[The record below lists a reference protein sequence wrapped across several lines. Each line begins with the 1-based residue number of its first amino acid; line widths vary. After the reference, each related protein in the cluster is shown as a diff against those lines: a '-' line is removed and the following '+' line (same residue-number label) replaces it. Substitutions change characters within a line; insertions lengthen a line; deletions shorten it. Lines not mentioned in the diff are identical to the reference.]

1 MALLL
6 GVDTGGTYTDA
17 VIVDDE
23 TNRVLASAKAPTSH
37 RDLALGIGQAIDSTL
52 AAAAVRPSD
61 IALVSLST
69 TLATNALVEGQG
81 GRVALIAIGF
91 TEADLQ
97 RAGLAEALG
106 DDPLVRIAGGHTH
119 AGTEVHPLDLAA
131 LEAAAARLGPEVMG
145 FAVAASFATRNP
157 AHETAARATLRR
169 LTGRPVTCS
178 HELSARL
185 NGPKRA
191 LTALLNARLIGMID
205 RLVAACEHH
214 LARAGIGAP
223 LMVVRGDGALVGA
236 ALVRERPIETIL
248 SGPAASIVGARWL
261 TGASDALVSDIGGT
275 TTDVATLHGG
285 LPEIDP
291 QGALVGGFRTMVEA
305 VAMRTTGLGGDS
317 EVHLL
322 DKGLEGG
329 LRLGPRR
336 LVPVAFLAAEH
347 GEMVHA
353 ALDRWLTSDKTG
365 EFDGRFVLPL
375 ADPVGTLPARE
386 QAVFERITRP
396 MPLADALTSRL
407 EAIIVD
413 RLVSHGLVM
422 LSGVTPTDA
431 SHTLGRQKDWDA
443 EASRKAVRL
452 FARRR
457 TGSGERIAK
466 DADALAA
473 MIIRQLTRQ
482 TADCLLEVALSE
494 DPRFAGLDPARL
506 AHHPFLA
513 AGLDG
518 YRGTMAFSA
527 RLTLPV
533 IGLGASAPSYYGA
546 VGAALGC
553 ETILPAHAG
562 VANAIGAV
570 VGQVSQR
577 VTGTV
582 TSPATGQFV
591 AHLPTAPMIFGTAEE
606 ALAALE
612 SALGAEAEARAR
624 AAGAADPRIEARRNL
639 REVEIEGAK
648 MFVEA
653 SVTVTASGRPR
664 VARDPRP
671 LDAPQGAA

>member
-1 MALLL
+1 
-6 GVDTGGTYTDA
+6 
-17 VIVDDE
+17 
-23 TNRVLASAKAPTSH
+23 
-37 RDLALGIGQAIDSTL
+37 
-52 AAAAVRPSD
+52 
-61 IALVSLST
+61 
-69 TLATNALVEGQG
+69 
-81 GRVALIAIGF
+81 
-91 TEADLQ
+91 
-97 RAGLAEALG
+97 
-106 DDPLVRIAGGHTH
+106 
-119 AGTEVHPLDLAA
+119 
-131 LEAAAARLGPEVMG
+131 
-145 FAVAASFATRNP
+145 
-157 AHETAARATLRR
+157 
-169 LTGRPVTCS
+169 
-178 HELSARL
+178 
-185 NGPKRA
+185 
-191 LTALLNARLIGMID
+191 
-205 RLVAACEHH
+205 
-214 LARAGIGAP
+214 
-223 LMVVRGDGALVGA
+223 
-236 ALVRERPIETIL
+236 
-248 SGPAASIVGARWL
+248 
-261 TGASDALVSDIGGT
+261 
-275 TTDVATLHGG
+275 
-285 LPEIDP
+285 
-291 QGALVGGFRTMVEA
+291 
-305 VAMRTTGLGGDS
+305 
-317 EVHLL
+317 
-322 DKGLEGG
+322 
-329 LRLGPRR
+329 
-336 LVPVAFLAAEH
+336 VAFLAAEH